1 MQVWHDVAEV
11 DPNLGSTIVTIGNFD
26 GLHRGHRHV
35 IERARQLAAEHGGL
49 PVVAVTFEPHP
60 LTVIAPD
67 RAPDMLASLAERLAL
82 LQELGADAALVLRFT
97 PEFARIPADDFVESI
112 VLRTLRAAGVIVG
125 ENFRFGHRAQ
135 GDLALLERLCGAHDV
150 TVIGLP
156 LDGSH
161 GQAWS
166 STYVR
171 DRLAAGDV
179 GAAAEALGRPFS
191 IKGYVVKGDQ
201 RGRQLGYP
209 TANVP
214 VSVTHTAVPAD
225 GVYAGWLRRLDDS
238 DAHQLPA
245 AISVGTNPTF
255 DGVERRVESY
265 VLARDDLE
273 LYGAMVEVT
282 FVERLRGMVKFDS
295 IDELIDQM
303 KTDTDRARELLATP
317 PPTSTSLPAADSQDD
332 PTATS
337 QDDPSLT

>member
-1 MQVWHDVAEV
+1 VQVWHDEAEIDV
-11 DPNLGSTIVTIGNFD
+11 NLGPTIVTIGNFD
-26 GLHRGHRHV
+26 GLHRGHCHV
-35 IERARQLAAEHGGL
+35 LARARQLAAEFGGL

-60 LTVIAPD
+60 LTVVAPD
-67 RAPDMLASLAERLAL
+67 KAPDMLASLAERLAL
-82 LQELGADAALVLRFT
+82 LERESADAALVLAFT
-97 PEFARIPADDFVESI
+97 PEFARIPADEFVETI
-112 VLRTLRAAGVIVG
+112 VLHTLHARGVIVG

-135 GDLALLERLCGAHDV
+135 GDVALLERLCSAHDV
-150 TVIGLP
+150 TVVGLP

-161 GQAWS
+161 GQTWS

-171 DRLAAGDV
+171 DRLADGDV
-179 GAAAEALGRPFS
+179 VAAADALGRPFS
-191 IKGYVVKGDQ
+191 IQGYVVQGDQ
-201 RGRQLGYP
+201 RGRRLGYP

-214 VSVTHTAVPAD
+214 VAVAHTAVPSD
-225 GVYAGWLRRLDDS
+225 GVYAGWLRRLDQPE
-238 DAHQLPA
+238 AQPLPA

-265 VLARDDLE
+265 VLDHDDLE
-273 LYGAMVEVT
+273 LYGVLVEVA
-282 FVERLRGMVKFDS
+282 FAERLRGMVKFDS